1 MNLESP
7 QTISD
12 KTRRLLSSL
21 PKSVKAELLIKRME
35 QLAQEKSRTDQ
46 AYNLT
51 PSSETGVE
59 LNGEYMVDYESGIA
73 EILGDIEDIENGE
86 AQKVDQSKGRKK

>member
-86 AQKVDQSKGRKK
+86 AQKVDQSKGA

>member
-1 MNLESP
+1 M
-7 QTISD
+7 
-12 KTRRLLSSL
+12 
-21 PKSVKAELLIKRME
+21 IKRME
-35 QLAQEKSRTDQ
+35 QLAQEKSRIDQ

-86 AQKVDQSKGRKK
+86 EQKVDQSKGA

>member
-1 MNLESP
+1 MREIGLK
-7 QTISD
+7 TIQ
-12 KTRRLLSSL
+12 
-21 PKSVKAELLIKRME
+21 
-35 QLAQEKSRTDQ
+35 QLAQEKSRIDQ